1 MCYFG
6 NGYTFK
12 DVYEMPVHI
21 RNFHYKKLAEAKKKE
36 KEETDKVM
44 KKNKANVRKPNVR
57 VRK

>member
-21 RNFHYKKLAEAKKKE
+21 RNFHYKKLADIKKQE
-36 KEETDKVM
+36 KEQQDKAM
-44 KKNKANVRKPNVR
+44 KKSKTNVRKPNVR

>member
-21 RNFHYKKLAEAKKKE
+21 RNFHYKKLADVKKQE
-36 KEETDKVM
+36 KEQQDKAL
-44 KKNKANVRKPNVR
+44 KKSKSNVRKPNVR

>member
-21 RNFHYKKLAEAKKKE
+21 RNFHYKKLADMKKQE
-36 KEETDKVM
+36 KEQQDKAL
-44 KKNKANVRKPNVR
+44 KKSKSNVRKPNVR

>member
-12 DVYEMPVHI
+12 DVYEMSVHI
-21 RNFHYKKLAEAKKKE
+21 RNFHYKKLADMKKQE
-36 KEETDKVM
+36 KEQQDKAL
-44 KKNKANVRKPNVR
+44 KKSKSNVRKPNVR

>member
-21 RNFHYKKLAEAKKKE
+21 RNFHYKKLADMKKQE
-36 KEETDKVM
+36 KEQHDKAL
-44 KKNKANVRKPNVR
+44 KKSKSNVRKPNVR

>member
-21 RNFHYKKLAEAKKKE
+21 RNFHYKKLADIKKQE
-36 KEETDKVM
+36 KEQQDNAM
-44 KKNKANVRKPNVR
+44 KKSKTNVRKPNVR

>member
-21 RNFHYKKLAEAKKKE
+21 RNFHYKKLADIKKQE
-36 KEETDKVM
+36 KEQQDKAM
-44 KKNKANVRKPNVR
+44 KKT
-57 VRK
+57 

>member
-6 NGYTFK
+6 TGYTFK

-21 RNFHYKKLAEAKKKE
+21 RNFHYKKLADIKKQE
-36 KEETDKVM
+36 KEQQDKAM
-44 KKNKANVRKPNVR
+44 KKTSSNVRKPNVR

>member
-1 MCYFG
+1 MCYYG

-21 RNFHYKKLAEAKKKE
+21 RNFHYKKLGDANKKE
-36 KEETDKVM
+36 KEESDKAM
-44 KKNKANVRKPNVR
+44 KKTKANVRKPNVR

>member
-21 RNFHYKKLAEAKKKE
+21 RNFHYKKLADIKKQE
-36 KEETDKVM
+36 KEQQDKAL
-44 KKNKANVRKPNVR
+44 KKSKSNVRKPNVR